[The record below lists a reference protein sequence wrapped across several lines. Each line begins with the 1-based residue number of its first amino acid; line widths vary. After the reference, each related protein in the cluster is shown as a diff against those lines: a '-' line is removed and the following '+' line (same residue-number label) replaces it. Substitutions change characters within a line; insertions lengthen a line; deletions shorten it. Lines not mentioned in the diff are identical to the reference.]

1 MIASKFRSST
11 LAVLGATA
19 LTASVPAGAFA
30 AAAAP
35 VAAVAAGAQSDSVT
49 QVDIQRLQDRVFSL
63 SSELSRLRSRDSA
76 TVSRL
81 EGDLDDLR
89 DEVVYLRVKLRKE
102 GRVQRAEYADVR
114 DRLDTLGA
122 RIREGSPTSSTSSSS
137 SVERERDTTSRG
149 TGSSSGSSSGSST
162 TARPS
167 NESERQ
173 PRVGYGTSG
182 TASSDPTTPDQGRS
196 PERTSRAD
204 SGRRGVRE
212 IPVGQ
217 ELDIRLQTPLS
228 SDTAQVEDRFEA
240 TTIVDMYEGNQ
251 LLVPAGSVLRGVVSS
266 VKRAGRVERKGVL
279 TLSFDQITV
288 DGRDYPIRAT
298 VTQAIESTGVRGEAG
313 KIGAGAGVGAI
324 IGGILGGF
332 KGAMAGIL
340 IGGGGTIAATEGNDV
355 KLDSGAILRIRFDSP
370 VALERSSSSTR

>member
-1 MIASKFRSST
+1 MIASTFRSSAIAM
-11 LAVLGATA
+11 L
-19 LTASVPAGAFA
+19 A
-30 AAAAP
+30 AAALTISAP
-35 VAAVAAGAQSDSVT
+35 VGALAARRATSSVT
-49 QVDIQRLQDRVFSL
+49 PVDIQRLQDRVFGL
-63 SSELSRLRSRDSA
+63 SSDLSRLRSRDASTA
-76 TVSRL
+76 SRL

-102 GRVQRAEYADVR
+102 GRVQRSEYADLR
-114 DRLDTLGA
+114 DRLDSLGS
-122 RIREGSPTSSTSSSS
+122 RIRGEGSPSSSS
-137 SVERERDTTSRG
+137 TYSSSPSAPPAVERPRDTSRVEPPPPDLR
-149 TGSSSGSSSGSST
+149 TPEST
-162 TARPS
+162 
-167 NESERQ
+167 
-173 PRVGYGTSG
+173 PR
-182 TASSDPTTPDQGRS
+182 AS
-196 PERTSRAD
+196 
-204 SGRRGVRE
+204 SGRRGTRE

-266 VKRAGRVERKGVL
+266 VKRAGRLERKGVL
-279 TLSFDQITV
+279 TLSFDQLTV

-332 KGAMAGIL
+332 KGALAGIL
-340 IGGGGTIAATEGNDV
+340 IGGGGTIAATEGTDV
-355 KLDSGAILRIRFDSP
+355 KLDSGTILRIRFDSP
-370 VALERSSSSTR
+370 VPLERTSSSR

>member
-1 MIASKFRSST
+1 MIASTFRNSAI
-11 LAVLGATA
+11 AV
-19 LTASVPAGAFA
+19 LTASVLTISAPTGAW
-30 AAAAP
+30 
-35 VAAVAAGAQSDSVT
+35 AQSDASVT
-49 QVDIQRLQDRVFSL
+49 PVDIQRLQDRVFSL
-63 SSELSRLRSRDSA
+63 SSDLSRLRSRDSSTA
-76 TVSRL
+76 SRL

-102 GRVQRAEYADVR
+102 GRVQRSEYADVR
-114 DRLDTLGA
+114 DRLDSLGS
-122 RIREGSPTSSTSSSS
+122 RIRGEGSSAPSSTSSSS
-137 SVERERDTTSRG
+137 SAVERDRST
-149 TGSSSGSSSGSST
+149 SSSGSSGTST
-162 TARPS
+162 TTRS
-167 NESERQ
+167 NNESERQ
-173 PRVGYGTSG
+173 PQVGYGTPG
-182 TASSDPTTPDQGRS
+182 TVSADPSTPDQNRS
-196 PERTSRAD
+196 PERTTRGS
-204 SGRRGVRE
+204 SSRRGTRE

-240 TTIVDMYEGNQ
+240 TTIVDMYEGDQ

-298 VTQAIESTGVRGEAG
+298 VTQAIESSGVRGEAG
-313 KIGAGAGVGAI
+313 KIGTAAGVGAI

-332 KGAMAGIL
+332 KGALAGIL

-355 KLDSGAILRIRFDSP
+355 KLDTGTILRIRFDSP
-370 VALERSSSSTR
+370 VPLERTSSSSR